1 MPIVLNSPPNPAGA
15 DQREKFL
22 LFNVGKLNLALPIAQ
37 VVKILNY
44 QVSHGSGSTATGLVH
59 LEGRSVTVLDLHQQF
74 FKTPAAAPVSAKP
87 FLILVKNSAQEEFCL
102 LVNTTPTLVE
112 VRRSDIRLLPDSYR
126 RHDTLASA
134 AQVMIVQEKGQNFTV
149 FILDPDQLL
158 SAQRSG

>member
-1 MPIVLNSPPNPAGA
+1 MTFALNSPPTPAGA

-44 QVSHGSGSTATGLVH
+44 QTIHGSGATDAGLVH
-59 LEGRSVTVLDLHQQF
+59 VEGRSVTLLDLHQQF
-74 FKTPAAAPVSAKP
+74 FKTPAPAPVSAKP
-87 FLILVKNSAQEEFCL
+87 FLILVKNSVQEEFCL

-112 VRRSDIRLLPDSYR
+112 VRRSEIRLLPDSYR

-134 AQVMIVQEKGQNFTV
+134 AQVMIVKEKGQDFTV